1 MQTHANNPAAGYDRK
16 LFRLL
21 DWMMTLPDE
30 LQNRFEEQVNR
41 YQEDRKV
48 PLLSHMELRAEK
60 RGNLKA
66 TQESVL
72 DNLDVRFGAVPG
84 ELADAV
90 AKIED
95 LEWLKQLH
103 RRSVVVESI
112 EAFQRL
118 LAEEEPGQA
127 TDVP

>member
-84 ELADAV
+84 ELADAI
-90 AKIED
+90 AKLED